1 MDHQE
6 GGEEDNER
14 TIVEELAAE
23 PTKKHADGRQTSCR
37 GKSLAEGRPDVP
49 NPELGTLATH
59 KGHAGRKTLSVVCF
73 HRTNRTLV
81 ATS

>member
-37 GKSLAEGRPDVP
+37 GKSLAEG
-49 NPELGTLATH
+49 T
-59 KGHAGRKTLSVVCF
+59 
-73 HRTNRTLV
+73 
-81 ATS
+81 